1 MLYIIEEF
9 GVEFMK
15 KIALLLAVLIIIILG
30 STVFFINS
38 NKTTKN
44 NKKVYF
50 TVEKGASLD
59 KISIQLKNKGIINS
73 PLYFKAY
80 TKLSGYEKK
89 IKAGN
94 YIIKPNIGLK
104 ELLIKF
110 QSPKSDYVIVTIP
123 EGYTLYQI
131 ADKLESLNLVDKKSF
146 LSIKLSELTQDKLI
160 SPGNKVYYE
169 LEGYL
174 FPETY
179 FIPTDSSGLDIA
191 KIMYNQFEKVFTDEY
206 RARARELNLSIEKV
220 MAIASL
226 IEKEAAKD
234 EERKTI
240 SGVIYNRIKKGMPL
254 QIDASVIYAITKG
267 ERSLD
272 KVYNKDLAVKS
283 VFNTYNR
290 KGIPAGPIANPGKP
304 SIEAALYPENNEYLY
319 YVLGDNG
326 HVFSKTYEEHKKNIE
341 KYMK

>member
-1 MLYIIEEF
+1 
-9 GVEFMK
+9 MK
-15 KIALLLAVLIIIILG
+15 KVLLFLTIILIIVLG
-30 STVFFINS
+30 STVILINS
-38 NKTTKN
+38 NKITKN

-50 TVEKGASLD
+50 TVEKGASLN
-59 KISIQLKNKGIINS
+59 KISNQLKDKGIINS
-73 PLYFKAY
+73 TLYFKVYA
-80 TKLSGYEKK
+80 KVKGYEKK

-94 YIIKPNIGLK
+94 YILKPNISLK
-104 ELLIKF
+104 ELLNKF
-110 QSPKSDYVIVTIP
+110 ESPKSDYVIVAIP

-131 ADKLESLNLVDKKSF
+131 ASKLESAGLVNKESF
-146 LSIKLSELTQDKLI
+146 LNIKLSEVAIDKLI
-160 SPGNKVYYE
+160 TPGNKVFYE

-179 FIPTDSSGLDIA
+179 FIPYEASELEIA
-191 KIMYNQFEKVFTDEY
+191 KMMYNQFEKVFTDEY
-206 RARARELNLSIEKV
+206 RAQAKELNLSIDRV
-220 MAIASL
+220 ITIASL
-226 IEKEAAKD
+226 IEKEAAND

-240 SGVIYNRIKKGMPL
+240 SGVIYNRIRKGMRL

-267 ERSLD
+267 ERTLD

-283 VFNTYNR
+283 AFNTYNT

-304 SIEAALYPENNEYLY
+304 SIEAALYPEENDYLY
-319 YVLGDNG
+319 YVLGENG

>member
-1 MLYIIEEF
+1 
-9 GVEFMK
+9 MK
-15 KIALLLAVLIIIILG
+15 KIVLLLIPLIIIILV

-44 NKKVYF
+44 NKNVYF
-50 TVEKGASLD
+50 TVEKGASLN
-59 KISIQLKNKGIINS
+59 KIGMELKEKGIINS
-73 PLYFKAY
+73 QLYFKVYA
-80 TKLSGYEKK
+80 KSNGYEKK

-94 YIIKPNIGLK
+94 YILKPNISIK

-110 QSPKSDYVIVTIP
+110 ESPRSDYVVVTVP
-123 EGYTLYQI
+123 EGYTFYQI
-131 ADKLESLNLVDKKSF
+131 ADKLESLNLADKETF
-146 LSIKLSELTQDKLI
+146 LNIKLSEISQNNFI
-160 SPGNKVYYE
+160 SPGSKVYYE

-179 FIPTDSSGLDIA
+179 FIPFETSELNIA
-191 KIMYNQFEKVFTDEY
+191 KIMYNQFEKVFTEEY
-206 RARARELNLSIEKV
+206 RERTEELELSIEEV
-220 MAIASL
+220 ITIASL

-267 ERSLD
+267 ERTLE

-283 VFNTYNR
+283 GFNTYNS
-290 KGIPAGPIANPGKP
+290 KGIPAGPIASPGKP
-304 SIEAALYPENNEYLY
+304 SIEAALYPEENDYLY
-319 YVLGDNG
+319 YVLGEDG
-326 HVFSKTYEEHKKNIE
+326 HVFSRTYEEHKKNIE

>member
-1 MLYIIEEF
+1 
-9 GVEFMK
+9 MK
-15 KIALLLAVLIIIILG
+15 KIVLLLIPLIIIILV

-44 NKKVYF
+44 NKNVYF
-50 TVEKGASLD
+50 TVEKGASLN
-59 KISIQLKNKGIINS
+59 KIGMELKEKGIINS
-73 PLYFKAY
+73 QLYFKVYA
-80 TKLSGYEKK
+80 KSNGYEKK

-94 YIIKPNIGLK
+94 YILKPNISIK

-110 QSPKSDYVIVTIP
+110 ESPRSDYVVVTVP
-123 EGYTLYQI
+123 EGYTFYQI
-131 ADKLESLNLVDKKSF
+131 ADKLESLNLADKETF
-146 LSIKLSELTQDKLI
+146 LNIKLSEISQNNFI
-160 SPGNKVYYE
+160 SPGSKVYYE

-179 FIPTDSSGLDIA
+179 FIPFETSELNIA
-191 KIMYNQFEKVFTDEY
+191 KIMYNQFEKVFTEEY
-206 RARARELNLSIEKV
+206 RERTKELELSIEEV
-220 MAIASL
+220 ITIASL

-267 ERSLD
+267 ERTLE

-283 VFNTYNR
+283 GFNTYNS
-290 KGIPAGPIANPGKP
+290 KGIPAGPIASPGKP
-304 SIEAALYPENNEYLY
+304 SIEAALYPEENDYLY
-319 YVLGDNG
+319 YVLGEDG
-326 HVFSKTYEEHKKNIE
+326 HVFSRTYEEHKKNIE

>member
-1 MLYIIEEF
+1 
-9 GVEFMK
+9 MK
-15 KIALLLAVLIIIILG
+15 KIAMLIAVLLVI
-30 STVFFINS
+30 VFGIALIFINS

-50 TVEKGASLD
+50 TVEKGASLN
-59 KISIQLKNKGIINS
+59 KIGTDLKKKGIIDS
-73 PLYFKAY
+73 AVYFKAY
-80 TKLSGYEKK
+80 ARLKGYEKR

-94 YIIKPNIGLK
+94 YIINPNMNMGDLM
-104 ELLIKF
+104 LKF
-110 QSPKSDYVIVTIP
+110 QSPKSDYAIVTIP
-123 EGYTLYQI
+123 EGYTFYQI
-131 ADKLESLNLVDKKSF
+131 ADKLDELKLAKKDSF
-146 LSIKLSELTQDKLI
+146 LNIKLLEI
-160 SPGNKVYYE
+160 SKSGLVIPSSKVFYE

-174 FPETY
+174 YPETY
-179 FIPTDSSGLDIA
+179 FIPYETNELEIA
-191 KIMYNQFEKVFTDEY
+191 RIMYDQFEKVFSKEY
-206 RARARELNLSIEKV
+206 RARAKEMGLDISEVIT
-220 MAIASL
+220 IASL

-267 ERSLD
+267 ERTLE
-272 KVYNKDLAVKS
+272 KVYYKDLAVKS
-283 VFNTYNR
+283 VFNTYKT

-304 SIEAALYPENNEYLY
+304 SIEAALYPEENDYLY

>member
-1 MLYIIEEF
+1 
-9 GVEFMK
+9 MK
-15 KIALLLAVLIIIILG
+15 KIVLLLIPLIMIILV
-30 STVFFINS
+30 STIFFINS

-44 NKKVYF
+44 NNNVYF
-50 TVEKGASLD
+50 TVEKGASLN
-59 KISIQLKNKGIINS
+59 KIGMELKEKGIINS
-73 PLYFKAY
+73 QLYFKVYA
-80 TKLSGYEKK
+80 KSNGYEKK

-94 YIIKPNIGLK
+94 YILKPNISIK

-110 QSPKSDYVIVTIP
+110 ESPRSDYVVVTVP
-123 EGYTLYQI
+123 EGYTFYQI
-131 ADKLESLNLVDKKSF
+131 ADKLESLNLADKETF
-146 LSIKLSELTQDKLI
+146 LNIKLSEISQNNFI
-160 SPGNKVYYE
+160 SPGSKVYYE

-179 FIPTDSSGLDIA
+179 FIPFETSELNIA
-191 KIMYNQFEKVFTDEY
+191 KIMYNQFEKVFTEEY
-206 RARARELNLSIEKV
+206 RERTEELELSIEEV
-220 MAIASL
+220 ITIASL

-267 ERSLD
+267 ERTLE

-283 VFNTYNR
+283 GFNTYNS
-290 KGIPAGPIANPGKP
+290 KGIPAGPIASPGKP
-304 SIEAALYPENNEYLY
+304 SIEAALYPEENDYLY
-319 YVLGDNG
+319 YVLGEDG
-326 HVFSKTYEEHKKNIE
+326 HVFSRTYEEHKKNIE

>member
-1 MLYIIEEF
+1 
-9 GVEFMK
+9 MK
-15 KIALLLAVLIIIILG
+15 KIVLLLIPLIIIILV

-44 NKKVYF
+44 NNNVYF
-50 TVEKGASLD
+50 TVEKGASLN
-59 KISIQLKNKGIINS
+59 KIGMELKEKGIINS
-73 PLYFKAY
+73 QLYFKVYA
-80 TKLSGYEKK
+80 KSNGYEKK

-94 YIIKPNIGLK
+94 YILKPNISIK

-110 QSPKSDYVIVTIP
+110 ESPRSDYVVVTVP
-123 EGYTLYQI
+123 EGYTFYQI
-131 ADKLESLNLVDKKSF
+131 ADKLESLNLADKETF
-146 LSIKLSELTQDKLI
+146 LNIKLSEISQNNFI
-160 SPGNKVYYE
+160 SPGSKVYYE

-179 FIPTDSSGLDIA
+179 FIPFETSELNIA
-191 KIMYNQFEKVFTDEY
+191 KIMYNQFEKVFTEEY
-206 RARARELNLSIEKV
+206 RERTEELELSIEEV
-220 MAIASL
+220 ITIASL

-267 ERSLD
+267 ERTLE

-283 VFNTYNR
+283 GFNTYNS
-290 KGIPAGPIANPGKP
+290 KGIPAGPIASPGKP
-304 SIEAALYPENNEYLY
+304 SIEAALYPEENDYLY
-319 YVLGDNG
+319 YVLGEDG
-326 HVFSKTYEEHKKNIE
+326 HVFSRTYEEHKKNIE